1 MTRRLIL
8 SLAAVLAIGACS
20 DKQDQSPTG
29 PVETPALGSS
39 QGTSSYVI
47 TFSATTESELAA
59 AIQKAGGKAKKISR
73 GAGLA
78 TATSSATDFAD
89 RLRGARGIR
98 SVVEDRIVQW
108 VDPNERVY
116 KIEDFAGPTPTG
128 STERFFPTQW
138 ALQAIQA
145 PGAWALGEQGRGAR
159 VAILDG
165 GIWDQHVDIA
175 PNLDARRSTSFVP
188 GKPFNT
194 DTDPTLLWHGTHVA
208 GIVAAADNND
218 NLGVIGVA
226 PEATLIGVKVLEGG
240 SGSFGQVI
248 EGILYAADPIREGG
262 AGADII
268 NMSLGATFSLSAD
281 AGTLALIAA
290 LDQATT
296 YAHSRGALVIA
307 SAGNG
312 DRQGHGIDHD
322 NGNFIT
328 IPAQSAGVV
337 AVSALGPVGFA
348 LNPPISTSD
357 DFDRLASYSNF
368 GNSIV
373 DLSGPGGDFALLSP
387 SPDNPNCTLAINPA
401 AAPSTSTTVT
411 QPCWVFDMVVSSC
424 RGTTTRNVCWVAG
437 TSMSAPAVSG
447 VAALVVGKRGRMNPD
462 ALLTIVANSA
472 DDLGASGP
480 DPVYGRGRVN
490 ALRAVQ

>member
-1 MTRRLIL
+1 MIRRLAF
-8 SLAAVLAIGACS
+8 SAAAVLAIGACS
-20 DKQDQSPTG
+20 DQQEQTPTG
-29 PVETPALGSS
+29 PAESPLLGSS
-39 QGTSSYVI
+39 QSSASYVI
-47 TFSATTESELAA
+47 SFSSAESELAS
-59 AIQKAGGKAKKISR
+59 AIEKAGGKARKISR

-78 TATSSATDFAD
+78 TATSDAADFAD
-89 RLRGARGIR
+89 RLRTARGVR
-98 SVVEDRIVQW
+98 SVVQDRVVRW
-108 VDPNERVY
+108 VDPSERVY
-116 KIEDFAGPTPTG
+116 RIEDFAAEPVG

-138 ALQAIQA
+138 APKVVQA
-145 PGAWALGEQGRGAR
+145 PGAWALGEEGRGAR

-175 PNLDARRSTSFVP
+175 PNLDARRSTSFFP
-188 GKPFNT
+188 DKPFNT
-194 DTDPTLLWHGTHVA
+194 DTDPDLFWHGTHVA

-218 NLGVIGVA
+218 NLGVIGIA
-226 PEATLIGVKVLEGG
+226 PKATLIGVKVLDNG

-248 EGILYAADPIREGG
+248 EGIIYAADPIREGG
-262 AGADII
+262 AEADII
-268 NMSLGATFSLSAD
+268 NMSLGATFSLSSD
-281 AGTLALIAA
+281 PGTTALLAA

-296 YAHSRGALVIA
+296 YAHGRGALVVA

-312 DRQGHGIDHD
+312 DRQGRGIDHD
-322 NGNFIT
+322 RGNYIT
-328 IPAQSAGVV
+328 VPAQSAHVV
-337 AVSALGPVGFA
+337 GVSALGPVGFA

-373 DLSGPGGDFALLSP
+373 DLSGPGGDFVLPGDAL
-387 SPDNPNCTLAINPA
+387 CTLAINPA
-401 AAPSTSTTVT
+401 PPLSPSTSVQ

-424 RGTTTRNVCWVAG
+424 RGTTTRNVCWAAG

-447 VAALVVGKRGRMNPD
+447 VAALVVGQRGSMNPD
-462 ALLTIVANSA
+462 ALFNIVANSA
-472 DDLGASGP
+472 DDLGASGT